1 MKGKDMWEFWN
12 TCLWWIW
19 AFPLQKEYFVCVL
32 GESTLRLPQPDPLK
46 RSDWWEWEKTLSPW
60 CSNKQSSA
68 HLKFTT
74 SSISR
79 SLSRISCNTSRRRK
93 LSWSITACSRSST
106 MKSRL
111 RSHLFCDFRPCWQT
125 ALSTVHF
132 NKLQYPWSHLSKLEV
147 LELYTSAYIHF
158 QWWHIIKRT

>member
-1 MKGKDMWEFWN
+1 MKGKYMWEFWN

-93 LSWSITACSRSST
+93 LSRSITACSRSST
-106 MKSRL
+106 MESRL
-111 RSHLFCDFRPCWQT
+111 RSHLFCDFIPVGRQLCQ
-125 ALSTVHF
+125 
-132 NKLQYPWSHLSKLEV
+132 Q
-147 LELYTSAYIHF
+147 YTSTSCNTRDPTSRSQKFLIYTRQLTSISSDD
-158 QWWHIIKRT
+158 TS